1 MSDITGRLVLA
12 TAIVSVGGILFG
24 YDIGVISC
32 ALPQL
37 TEAFDLTQ
45 TQESWVVSVLYI
57 GGGIG
62 AAIGGVLCDHLGRRT
77 TIMISDLIFMVGSL
91 LLFFAQN
98 FETIIAA
105 RLATGIGIAVTN
117 VADTAYLHEIA
128 PLTYRGAIVSTNEAS
143 ISFGFV
149 IAFTVGA
156 FFEDVGQGWRYMF
169 AISGL
174 KAFCQF
180 LGMSTLPES
189 PVWLQERGHL
199 QDSEKAIFFFYGD
212 DEPPPISNEDA
223 IQEHDRVTSL
233 ADFVRSLYVYRRQ
246 GYIAVFLM
254 VCQQLSGQTAILSFA
269 PEIFREL
276 GSENF
281 RLEIWIGLAKFF
293 TTVLVVWKIEAIGRK
308 TLLWT
313 GMAGI
318 VWGQILISLA
328 YSIDGGVPFAVFGIV
343 IVVVS
348 YSVSF
353 GPLAWLLIS
362 EMFPTTI
369 RGRCLGAGVLC
380 LVSVL
385 LLLACFSTHSL
396 PR

>member
-1 MSDITGRLVLA
+1 MSDISGRLVLA
-12 TAIVSVGGILFG
+12 IAIVSVGGILFG

-37 TEAFDLTQ
+37 TESFDLTQ

-57 GGGIG
+57 GRGIG
-62 AAIGGVLCDHLGRRT
+62 AAIGGVICDHLGRRT
-77 TIMISDLIFMVGSL
+77 TIMISDLTFMVGSL

-98 FETIIAA
+98 FETVIVA

-117 VADTAYLHEIA
+117 VANTAYLHEIS

-156 FFEDVGQGWRYMF
+156 LFEDVGQGWRYMF

-180 LGMSTLPES
+180 IGMSTLPES
-189 PVWLQERGHL
+189 PVWLQERGRL
-199 QDSEKAIFFFYGD
+199 QDSENAIIFFYCD
-212 DEPPPISNEDA
+212 DEPPPISNEA
-223 IQEHDRVTSL
+223 IQEHDRLTSL
-233 ADFVRSLYVYRRQ
+233 ADFVRSLYIYRRQ
-246 GYIAVFLM
+246 GYIAIFLM
-254 VCQQLSGQTAILSFA
+254 FCQQLSGQSAILIFA

-293 TTVLVVWKIEAIGRK
+293 TTVLVVWKIESIGRK
-308 TLLWT
+308 KMLCT

-318 VWGQILISLA
+318 VWGQIFISLA
-328 YSIDGGVPFAVFGIV
+328 YSIDGGVPFAIFGIV

-348 YSVSF
+348 YSISF
-353 GPLAWLLIS
+353 GPLALLLIS
-362 EMFPTTI
+362 EMFPSNI
-369 RGRCLGAGVLC
+369 RGRCLGACLLC

-385 LLLACFSTHSL
+385 LLLARFSTHSL
-396 PR
+396 PC